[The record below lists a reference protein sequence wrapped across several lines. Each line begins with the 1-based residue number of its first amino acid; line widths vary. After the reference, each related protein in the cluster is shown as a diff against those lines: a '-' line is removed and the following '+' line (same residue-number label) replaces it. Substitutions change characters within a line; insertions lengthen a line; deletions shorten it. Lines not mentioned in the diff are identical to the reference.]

1 MRVYGVSLWVR
12 WCPATWGFA
21 DWMGDVVASSAFA
34 AVVVLMRRY
43 GLSEVAY
50 VSVYTADWSI
60 VYRCHR
66 VSLAPDE
73 QADGEVFRCFMPL
86 GTEREVGK

>member
-1 MRVYGVSLWVR
+1 MRTFGVSLWVQ

-21 DWMGDVVASSAFA
+21 DWIGVVVAPSAFA

-50 VSVYTADWSI
+50 ASAYAADWSI

-66 VSLAPDE
+66 VYLAPDE
-73 QADGEVFRCFMPL
+73 QAEGEVFDGICHR
-86 GTEREVGK
+86 